1 MSCIKHD
8 KGGHWLEYNRAP
20 PASCKKSKNY
30 KNPVIVIGY
39 AKFGGKNN
47 IFEIH
52 MDEICTKFKVNSYSF
67 LRISPPGKIQ
77 IQYVTKNRLLTP
89 IF

>member
-1 MSCIKHD
+1 MLNSEEKITY
-8 KGGHWLEYNRAP
+8 L
-20 PASCKKSKNY
+20 
-30 KNPVIVIGY
+30 
-39 AKFGGKNN
+39 KF
-47 IFEIH
+47 